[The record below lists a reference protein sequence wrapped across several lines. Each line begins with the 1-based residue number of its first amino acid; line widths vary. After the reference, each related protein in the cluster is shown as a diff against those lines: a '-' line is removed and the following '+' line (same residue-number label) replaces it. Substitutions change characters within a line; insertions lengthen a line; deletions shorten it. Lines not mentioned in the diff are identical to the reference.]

1 MFGDRMNFYL
11 YIGIV
16 LLIQSIISFN
26 IMKRDAKPKSKILK
40 STKIH
45 YLNLLYGKKA
55 EFDKKY
61 LPIIGCVVFIICFLL
76 TLIGYH
82 IFGDK
87 FELSDFIGFIFI
99 GLASIIMWK
108 AFNKEILIYLCE
120 DGIYYVNR
128 FIGWDNI
135 KEIKKEN
142 GFIKIIGKGKIFS
155 QRIYLKYDEEI
166 ENIIKN
172 QIEKFRDKV

>member
-1 MFGDRMNFYL
+1 
-11 YIGIV
+11 
-16 LLIQSIISFN
+16 
-26 IMKRDAKPKSKILK
+26 
-40 STKIH
+40 
-45 YLNLLYGKKA
+45 
-55 EFDKKY
+55 
-61 LPIIGCVVFIICFLL
+61 
-76 TLIGYH
+76 
-82 IFGDK
+82 
-87 FELSDFIGFIFI
+87 
-99 GLASIIMWK
+99 MWK